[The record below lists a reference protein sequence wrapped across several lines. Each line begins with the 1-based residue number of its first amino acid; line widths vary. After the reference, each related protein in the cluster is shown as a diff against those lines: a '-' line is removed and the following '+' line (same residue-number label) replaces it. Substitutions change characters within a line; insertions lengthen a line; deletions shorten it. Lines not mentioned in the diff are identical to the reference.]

1 MCYISVRPE
10 RHSYPILKK
19 NMEFVI
25 NLTTRSL
32 AYATDWC
39 GVNSGKDHTKF
50 EEMKLTP
57 GKASVV
63 NAPIIEECPLCIE
76 CRVKEVM
83 ALGSHDMFIADVVNV
98 QADDKYLD
106 PETGAFDMQR
116 ADLLAYSHG
125 KYYGLGDFVGKFG
138 WSVRKKKIVM
148 KKIYL
153 ILLILPF
160 CFSANAQKF
169 IKIEDKTFNW
179 GGKVGVNAALPIV
192 KSLTIDNQEMEDIRL
207 QYKVGYQAAV
217 FARANIDRFYIQPS
231 LAWQYTEG
239 DIRFN
244 IPQTENSLPDGTNT
258 QMPIGKNR
266 ITYKSATLEVPV
278 MIGYY
283 LVKEGPYAL
292 SMMFGPNIKYNYK
305 TRYSTDMTDR
315 PREFED
321 DNTPFGI
328 SIAAGLGVSIWRLFL
343 DFSYEFGL
351 NEVASDFREIGTEAN
366 QKGTLNIEKRTNIMS
381 FSLGFLF

>member
-1 MCYISVRPE
+1 MPFCRGGAFSLPERKEYALPETGSQPKRSGGFSGGATACGIRVSVEKRIFAVRPLTSGARRTMKESWKPGTMIYPLPAVMVSCGSEPSEYNIITVAWVGTICTNPPMCYISVRPE

-138 WSVRKKKIVM
+138 WSVRKKK
-148 KKIYL
+148 
-153 ILLILPF
+153 
-160 CFSANAQKF
+160 
-169 IKIEDKTFNW
+169 
-179 GGKVGVNAALPIV
+179 
-192 KSLTIDNQEMEDIRL
+192 
-207 QYKVGYQAAV
+207 
-217 FARANIDRFYIQPS
+217 
-231 LAWQYTEG
+231 
-239 DIRFN
+239 
-244 IPQTENSLPDGTNT
+244 
-258 QMPIGKNR
+258 
-266 ITYKSATLEVPV
+266 
-278 MIGYY
+278 
-283 LVKEGPYAL
+283 
-292 SMMFGPNIKYNYK
+292 
-305 TRYSTDMTDR
+305 
-315 PREFED
+315 
-321 DNTPFGI
+321 
-328 SIAAGLGVSIWRLFL
+328 
-343 DFSYEFGL
+343 
-351 NEVASDFREIGTEAN
+351 
-366 QKGTLNIEKRTNIMS
+366 
-381 FSLGFLF
+381 

>member
-1 MCYISVRPE
+1 
-10 RHSYPILKK
+10 
-19 NMEFVI
+19 
-25 NLTTRSL
+25 
-32 AYATDWC
+32 
-39 GVNSGKDHTKF
+39 
-50 EEMKLTP
+50 
-57 GKASVV
+57 
-63 NAPIIEECPLCIE
+63 
-76 CRVKEVM
+76 
-83 ALGSHDMFIADVVNV
+83 
-98 QADDKYLD
+98 
-106 PETGAFDMQR
+106 
-116 ADLLAYSHG
+116 
-125 KYYGLGDFVGKFG
+125 
-138 WSVRKKKIVM
+138 M

-160 CFSANAQKF
+160 CFPAGAQKF

-179 GGKVGVNAALPIV
+179 GGKVGVNAAFPIV

-207 QYKVGYQAAV
+207 QYKVGYQAAA
-217 FARANIDRFYIQPS
+217 FARVNIDRFYIQPS

-244 IPQTENSLPDGTNT
+244 IPLEESNLSDGTIA
-258 QMPIGKNR
+258 QSPISRNR
-266 ITYKSATLEVPV
+266 ITYKSATLEMPV
-278 MIGYY
+278 MVGYY

-292 SMMFGPNIKYNYK
+292 SMMFGPNIKYK
-305 TRYSTDMTDR
+305 TRYSTDMTDS

-351 NEVASDFREIGTEAN
+351 NEVASDFREIGKDEAN
-366 QKGTLNIEKRTNIMS
+366 QKGALSIEKRTNIMS